1 MEGLRLLESARA
13 DDESSCI
20 NLFAA
25 VELEDEDFE
34 DGDFE
39 EDDFEEDFLDDI
51 GMCVVLRWTTRCKE
65 TPKGGISN
73 LREIA
78 LVMLK

>member
-1 MEGLRLLESARA
+1 
-13 DDESSCI
+13 
-20 NLFAA
+20 
-25 VELEDEDFE
+25 
-34 DGDFE
+34 
-39 EDDFEEDFLDDI
+39 
-51 GMCVVLRWTTRCKE
+51 VVLRWTTRCKE